1 MKIDGWKIKKKIRE
15 LGLTQQDLANKIGN
29 SRSNTSLV
37 LNGKSCSQETAEK
50 IAEAV
55 GLPVEKI
62 ILKSR

>member
-15 LGLTQQDLANKIGN
+15 LGLTQKDLADRIGN

-37 LNGKSCSQETAEK
+37 LNGKSCSMETAEK
-50 IAEAV
+50 IAAAV

-62 ILKSR
+62 LIKR

>member
-15 LGLTQQDLANKIGN
+15 LGMTQKDLAEKIGH

-37 LNGKSCSQETAEK
+37 LNGKSCSKEAAEK

-55 GLPVEKI
+55 GLPVDKI
-62 ILKSR
+62 ILKR